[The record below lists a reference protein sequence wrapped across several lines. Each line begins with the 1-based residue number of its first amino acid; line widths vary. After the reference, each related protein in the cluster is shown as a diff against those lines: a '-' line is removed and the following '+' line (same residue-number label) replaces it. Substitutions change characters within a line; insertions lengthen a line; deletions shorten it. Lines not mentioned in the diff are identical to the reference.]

1 MRSMLA
7 IRLRKLLR
15 RGFLAAGIGGL
26 AAVLAWQIAP
36 SFVDLPGDLL
46 RPQEVSTI
54 FLARDGEPLRQL
66 LNSDG
71 ERVSQPLQIGQ
82 ISGHLI
88 EATIATEDKRF
99 YQHSGVDWL
108 AILRAARSNF
118 ERDRIVS
125 GASTITM
132 QLVKNASPPQK
143 KRTLAVK
150 LREAIQARRLE
161 RSWSKNEILAAYL
174 NRISYGNLF
183 TGCSAAASG
192 YFNKPMGDL
201 TLAESA
207 FLAALPQSPGR
218 LNPFRDPMLAIA
230 RQKRI
235 LQAMRDNN
243 LISDEQLQIALA
255 QEIKLSRFAG
265 GFEAPHATE
274 LAGEIS
280 SAAGGALPT
289 TIDAALQRQ
298 VEAIITNRLTGL
310 ESRHVTHAAAVV
322 IENRTGEVLALAGS
336 RDFFAKDGGQ
346 INGAWSPHSPGSAI
360 KPFTYLLAFERGRT
374 PATVIADLPIEF
386 NTATGIYRPENYDRR
401 HYGPVTCRDAL
412 GNSLNIAAVKV
423 LQQIGGAETLLA
435 KLRELGISTLE
446 EDAEHYGLG
455 LTIGN
460 APVRLLELAN
470 AYACIARKGEWKP
483 WRLIARSG
491 TSQRSGE
498 APLQTISSQASTAES
513 LADSAMSIFSPA
525 ECHLI
530 ADILSDNQARLLC
543 FGAHSPLRLPFRVAA
558 KTGTSSTYRDNWT
571 LGFTPEFT
579 VGVWAGNFDNT
590 PMENVSGVTGAAPIF
605 RDIFI
610 ELKQRF
616 GVTWFSEP
624 AEIVHARIDPRNG
637 KRLGPQ
643 SPPARS
649 SRDEIF
655 ILGKEPPFATA
666 ADYDPASGK
675 AILPSE
681 FNLWARSRDNWMGD
695 LVTCGDSESA
705 ARKPLRILSP
715 VPGTV
720 VLLDPDIRD
729 RGSRLMLQAE
739 AGQEV
744 RWTSPTLKL
753 EDEGGRRFAILQ
765 PGRHEIIAADAK
777 SGQSAKTWVQ
787 VQEE

>member
-1 MRSMLA
+1 MCPPPEVNMPPVLTTC
-7 IRLRKLLR
+7 LRKHLR
-15 RGFLAAGIGGL
+15 RLAFAAGAGAILAA
-26 AAVLAWQIAP
+26 LAWQLAP
-36 SFVDLPGDLL
+36 GFVDLPADLL
-46 RPQEVSTI
+46 GPQQISAAY
-54 FLARDGEPLRQL
+54 LSRDGEPLRQL
-66 LNSDG
+66 LNSEG
-71 ERVSQPLQIGQ
+71 ERVSQPLAIERIPQ
-82 ISGHLI
+82 SLI
-88 EATIATEDKRF
+88 DATIAVEDKRF
-99 YQHSGVDWL
+99 YQHGGIDWL
-108 AILRAARSNF
+108 AILRAARSNY

-132 QLVKNASPPQK
+132 QLIKNASPPER
-143 KRTLAVK
+143 KRTVAVK
-150 LREAIQARRLE
+150 LREALQARKLE
-161 RSWSKNEILAAYL
+161 RLWSKNQILAAYL

-183 TGCSAAASG
+183 TGCGAAASG
-192 YFNKPMGDL
+192 YFNKPMSDL

-218 LNPFRDPMLAIA
+218 LNPFRDASA
-230 RQKRI
+230 AAKRQQRV
-235 LQAMRDNN
+235 LQAMRANEF
-243 LISDEQLQIALA
+243 ITEEQLQIALA
-255 QEIKLSRFAG
+255 QEIKLSRFNG
-265 GFEAPHATE
+265 GFTAPHATE
-274 LAGEIS
+274 LAREMGN
-280 SAAGGALPT
+280 AASGTIKT
-289 TIDAALQRQ
+289 TIDAAVQRR
-298 VEAIITNRLTGL
+298 VETIITSRLAGL
-310 ESRHVTHAAAVV
+310 ESRHVSHAAAVV
-322 IENRTGEVLALAGS
+322 IDNRTGEVLALAGS

-346 INGAWSPHSPGSAI
+346 INGAWSPHSPGSAV

-386 NTATGIYRPENYDRR
+386 NTATGIYRPENYDHR

-423 LQQIGGAETLLA
+423 LRQIGGAETLLS
-435 KLRELGISTLE
+435 KLRELGISTLA

-460 APVRLLELAN
+460 APVRLIELAN
-470 AYACIARKGEWKP
+470 AYACIARMGVWKP
-483 WRLIARSG
+483 WTLAAHE
-491 TSQRSGE
+491 T
-498 APLQTISSQASTAES
+498 ASTERK
-513 LADSAMSIFSPA
+513 LFSSA

-610 ELKQRF
+610 ELQERF
-616 GVTWFSEP
+616 GNSWFREP
-624 AEIVHARIDPRNG
+624 PDIVHARIDPRNG
-637 KRLGPQ
+637 KRLGPH
-643 SPPARS
+643 SPPART

-655 ILGKEPPFATA
+655 IRGQEPPFATA
-666 ADYDPASGK
+666 ADYDAATGK
-675 AILPSE
+675 ARLPSE
-681 FNLWARSRDNWMGD
+681 FNLWAQSRDNWMGD
-695 LVTCGDSESA
+695 LVTCGDSDSA
-705 ARKPLRILSP
+705 VRRPLRILSP

-729 RGSRLMLQAE
+729 SGSRLMLQAE

-744 RWTSPTLKL
+744 SWSSPTLRL
-753 EDEGGRRFAILQ
+753 ENEGRHRFAILQ
-765 PGRHEIIAADAK
+765 PGRHEIIAADEK
-777 SGQSAKTWVQ
+777 SGQAARTWVQ